1 MTIRQQDANLGVLS
15 KFEDM
20 MSGAVEGSFSRI
32 FRSRLQ
38 PIEIQKKLERMMED
52 NREISANR
60 TYVPN
65 RYEVYLNAEDFSQF
79 ASIKATLE
87 RDMSKQLQK
96 YGQERRFF
104 FGGGAPRVWL
114 TPSEQVKK
122 RTFRIKAYTF
132 DPSQP
137 APQTALPQMSDQ
149 NAELEEGT
157 AILNIGAKPLTGQQK
172 SAGGSTAYN
181 RPEVTLIVTDYPQ
194 THPKKIIRFNRDVTI
209 GRGLENDVVFEG
221 EQRVSRQHA
230 KIEFKYGQFLLSDPG
245 STNGTKVNNQ
255 PVTQIV
261 LAPGDVISLGGFE
274 IIFQI

>member
-1 MTIRQQDANLGVLS
+1 MGVFS

-32 FRSRLQ
+32 FRNRLQ
-38 PIEIQKKLERMMED
+38 PAEIEKKLERIMED
-52 NREISANR
+52 NREVTSDR

-65 RYEVYLNAEDFSQF
+65 RYEVYLNAEDFQQF
-79 ASIKATLE
+79 APIKATLE
-87 RDMSKQLQK
+87 RDMSKHLQK
-96 YGQERRFF
+96 YGQDRRFF

-137 APQTALPQMSDQ
+137 APQSSLPGVVSAD
-149 NAELEEGT
+149 EGVPEGT
-157 AILNIGAKPLTGQQK
+157 AILNLGAVPLTGQQK
-172 SAGGSTAYN
+172 SAGGSSAYN
-181 RPEVTLIVTDYPQ
+181 RPEVTLTVLDYPPN
-194 THPKKIIRFNRDVTI
+194 HPNKYIRFHRDVTM
-209 GRGLENDVVFEG
+209 GRGLENDIVFDNEK
-221 EQRVSRQHA
+221 RVSRQHA
-230 KIEFKYGQFLLSDPG
+230 KIEFKYGQFLLTDTG

-274 IIFQI
+274 IVFQI